1 MLTSLAKLARLAA
14 LSAVALAATVAASS
28 AAITITKAEIAAGR
42 LVVQG
47 SRTGTAP
54 NIVLDDQFSTGV
66 AGGNFAFSLLYLP
79 PDCMID
85 LKGEGGTAGTFT
97 ALVANCGPRGL
108 SAKGAWSDA
117 ADYIE
122 NDIVTNGGS
131 SYRAKRANTGKA
143 PASSGNDWEVLA
155 TRGQRGLQGI
165 QGATG
170 PAGPAGAAG
179 ADGAAGPAGPVG
191 TTGPAGQQGTTGPTG
206 AKGAT
211 GNTGA
216 TGLQGLTGAT
226 GPAGPTRMKRARFNT
241 VLLSNVSGTVTELS
255 AMTFT
260 SDISGTALLRG
271 RGFCE
276 LPVTLSPSQV
286 YIAAGL
292 SNQTFQQNLGADD
305 FAYIKQWVTSGPNVF
320 TQSEHWSLET
330 AISVTSGEPVSVAL
344 RADYDGLSLQS
355 YCNGTFTVEVFS
367 GTLP

>member
-1 MLTSLAKLARLAA
+1 MRTSRMTLAA
-14 LSAVALAATVAASS
+14 LATAAGLAATAVPAS

-42 LVVQG
+42 LVVTG

-155 TRGQRGLQGI
+155 AKGARGI

-170 PAGPAGAAG
+170 PAG
-179 ADGAAGPAGPVG
+179 ADGAAGPAGAAG
-191 TTGPAGQQGTTGPTG
+191 TTGAAGPAGPAGAVGSTGPG
-206 AKGAT
+206 GPA
-211 GNTGA
+211 
-216 TGLQGLTGAT
+216 GAT
-226 GPAGPTRMKRARFNT
+226 GPQGAPGGNPILLHGTGGTVSVTPEFQFMGPTGT
-241 VLLSNVSGTVTELS
+241 VDITATQQIVLPSATFSLTVNLANGASKLFVAACYKPPGGSAALQFSTIVMTRNSTLNPPETWSGT
-255 AMTFT
+255 T
-260 SDISGTALLRG
+260 STTAIR
-271 RGFCE
+271 
-276 LPVTLSPSQV
+276 PN
-286 YIAAGL
+286 AAGAYTVGL
-292 SNQTFQQNLGADD
+292 CVRGNDAFVIADVENP
-305 FAYIKQWVTSGPNVF
+305 FVSALFFVTK
-320 TQSEHWSLET
+320 
-330 AISVTSGEPVSVAL
+330 
-344 RADYDGLSLQS
+344 
-355 YCNGTFTVEVFS
+355 
-367 GTLP
+367 